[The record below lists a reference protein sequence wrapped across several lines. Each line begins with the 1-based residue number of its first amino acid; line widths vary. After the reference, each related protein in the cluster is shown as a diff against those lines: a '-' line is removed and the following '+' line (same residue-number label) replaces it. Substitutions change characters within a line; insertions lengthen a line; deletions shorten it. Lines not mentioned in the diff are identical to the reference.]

1 MIEKDNRVKKLISYV
16 LVSLLLALGSVT
28 VYANHHEGAETEK
41 AEMKADVN
49 NDGKV
54 SYEEFKAARE
64 KHMEEHFKRRDVNGD
79 GFIDEA
85 EKKAAREKWKEH
97 HKEMKKHCKKSD
109 AKDIEK

>member
-1 MIEKDNRVKKLISYV
+1 MIEKENRMKKSISYV
-16 LVSLLLALGSVT
+16 LASLLLAFGAAN
-28 VYANHHEGAETEK
+28 VYANHHDGSETEK
-41 AEMKADVN
+41 TEMKADVN

-85 EKKAAREKWKEH
+85 EKKAAREKWEEH
-97 HKEMKKHCKKSD
+97 HKEMKKHCKRAEVKEG
-109 AKDIEK
+109 EK

>member
-16 LVSLLLALGSVT
+16 LVSLLLAFGSAT
-28 VYANHHEGAETEK
+28 VYANHHEVGETEK
-41 AEMKADVN
+41 TEMKADVN

>member
-16 LVSLLLALGSVT
+16 LVSLLLAFGSAT
-28 VYANHHEGAETEK
+28 VYANHHEAGEREK
-41 AEMKADVN
+41 TEMKADVN

-64 KHMEEHFKRRDVNGD
+64 KHMEEHFKRRDLNGD

-97 HKEMKKHCKKSD
+97 HKEMKKHCKR
-109 AKDIEK
+109 AEVNEGEK